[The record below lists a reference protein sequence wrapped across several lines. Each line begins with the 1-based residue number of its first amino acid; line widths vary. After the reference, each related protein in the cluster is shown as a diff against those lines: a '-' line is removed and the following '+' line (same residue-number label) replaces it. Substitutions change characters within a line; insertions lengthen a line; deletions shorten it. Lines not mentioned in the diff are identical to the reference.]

1 MTMYL
6 SLLNFVITFVLF
18 SYMFTHALEQVK
30 PMYWLV
36 VILISIVS
44 VVAFVIAKNKKW
56 LTLIVCNSP
65 MLVYIF
71 AFMLPVN
78 LNQGFITNFCLPYL
92 LMIIVQLA
100 ICKWVQTSRALSV

>member
-1 MTMYL
+1 MYL
-6 SLLNFVITFVLF
+6 SLLNFVFTFVLF
-18 SYMFTHALEQVK
+18 SYMFTHSFEQVK
-30 PMYWLV
+30 PMYWLI

-44 VVAFVIAKNKKW
+44 VVAFVITKNKKW
-56 LTLIVCNSP
+56 QTLIVCNSP
-65 MLVYIF
+65 MLVFIF

-100 ICKWVQTSRALSV
+100 ICKLIRFNRVPPV